1 MNNFIDFFVEV
12 LLPTMLMIAL
22 FVAGVVGVI
31 VTTSIVNAHWNCSQ
45 YAKTGITTKVMA
57 GECYVLDN
65 NKWVIFGAYIRNY
78 NIKNVE

>member
-1 MNNFIDFFVEV
+1 MNNFIDFVVEC
-12 LLPTMLMIAL
+12 LLPVILIVAMLMIV
-22 FVAGVVGVI
+22 VAGGAAAF
-31 VTTSIVNAHWNCSQ
+31 SIANAHWNCSQ